1 MKKLGVAVVG
11 TGFWGKNHARVYNEL
26 QETEL
31 LAVCDIDAERARSVA
46 AQFGAKPYTSFR
58 KMLQDRNIEAI
69 SVATW
74 STSLAKVATEAVKA
88 GKHVLVEKP
97 MAASVGQAE
106 KLLEAAKKKR
116 VHVSVGFLMRFIP
129 GLQHIK
135 KAVEEKT
142 IGELVCATAK
152 RVSQWPER
160 VGDVGVVK
168 DTAIHDIDVML
179 YLFTKDP
186 IAVYAKTGS
195 MRSKKFEDY
204 AQIMLTFEGEKTAFI
219 ESNWL
224 TPYKTRILIATGSE
238 AIMNLDYIT
247 QELRIEDAKETLQ
260 PRYPMQEPLK
270 LELRHFA
277 NCVLEKEKP
286 LVTGLDGLRALRI
299 AEAALKSS
307 ATGRIIKLK
316 QKPVRS

>member
-11 TGFWGKNHARVYNEL
+11 TGFWGKNHARVYKEL
-26 QETEL
+26 EETEL
-31 LAVCDIDAERARSVA
+31 LAVCDIAPERARSVA
-46 AQFGAKPYTSFR
+46 AQFGAKPYTNLR
-58 KMLQDRNIEAI
+58 RMLQDRNIEAI
-69 SVATW
+69 SVTTW

-88 GKHVLVEKP
+88 GKHVMVEKP
-97 MAASVGQAE
+97 MAANVLQAE
-106 KLLEAAKKKR
+106 KLLETAKKKH

-152 RVSQWPER
+152 RVSEWPER

-179 YLFTKDP
+179 YLFNQDP
-186 IAVYAKTGS
+186 IAVYAKTGN
-195 MRSKKFEDY
+195 MRQGKFEDY
-204 AQIMLTFEGEKTAFI
+204 AQVMLTFDRGKTAFI

-224 TPYKTRILIATGSE
+224 TPYKTRILVATGSE
-238 AIMNLDYIT
+238 AIMSLDYIT
-247 QELRIEDAKETLQ
+247 QELKIEDAKETLQ

-316 QKPVRS
+316 

>member
-11 TGFWGKNHARVYNEL
+11 TGFWGKNHARVYKEL

-31 LAVCDIDAERARSVA
+31 LAVCDIDPEKARSVA
-46 AQFGAKPYTSFR
+46 AQFGARPYTNFR

-74 STSLAKVATEAVKA
+74 STSLAKVATEAAKA
-88 GKHVLVEKP
+88 GKHVMVEKP
-97 MAASVGQAE
+97 MAANVGQAE

-135 KAVEEKT
+135 KAVEDKT

-152 RVSQWPER
+152 RVSEWPER

-179 YLFTKDP
+179 YLFNKDP
-186 IAVYAKTGS
+186 TAVYAKTGN
-195 MRSKKFEDY
+195 MRKGKFEDY
-204 AQIMLTFEGEKTAFI
+204 AQIMLTFDGEKTAFI

-224 TPYKTRILIATGSE
+224 TPYKTRILLATGSE

-316 QKPVRS
+316 

>member
-11 TGFWGKNHARVYNEL
+11 TGFWGKNHARVYREL
-26 QETEL
+26 QETDL

-46 AQFGAKPYTSFR
+46 SQFGAKPYTSLR
-58 KMLQDRNIEAI
+58 KMLQDKNIEAI
-69 SVATW
+69 SVTTW

-97 MAASVGQAE
+97 MAANVRQAE
-106 KLLEAAKKKR
+106 NLLEAAKKNR

-135 KAVEEKT
+135 RAVEDKT

-152 RVSQWPER
+152 RVSEWPER

-179 YLFTKDP
+179 YLFNRDP
-186 IAVYAKTGS
+186 IAVYAKTGY
-195 MRSKKFEDY
+195 MRHQKFEDY
-204 AQIMLTFEGEKTAFI
+204 AQIMLTFDGGKTAFI

-238 AIMNLDYIT
+238 VIMNLDYIT
-247 QELRIEDAKETLQ
+247 QELKIEDAKETLQ
-260 PRYPMQEPLK
+260 PRYPMQEPLR

-286 LVTGLDGLRALRI
+286 LITGLDGLRALRI

-307 ATGRIIKLK
+307 ATGKIVKLK
-316 QKPVRS
+316 

>member
-1 MKKLGVAVVG
+1 MKKLGTAVVG
-11 TGFWGKNHARVYNEL
+11 TGFWGKNHARVYKDL
-26 QETEL
+26 QETDL
-31 LAVCDIDAERARSVA
+31 LAVCDIDAERAKAVA
-46 AQFGAKPYTSFR
+46 DQFGAKPYTSVQR
-58 KMLQDRNIEAI
+58 MLHNEEIKAV
-69 SVATW
+69 SVCTW
-74 STSLAKVATEAVKA
+74 STSLAKVAIAAVKA

-97 MAASVGQAE
+97 MAASVKQAE
-106 KLLEAAKKKR
+106 RLVDSAKR
-116 VHVSVGFLMRFIP
+116 NHVHLTVGFLMRFIP
-129 GLQHIK
+129 GLQQMK

-142 IGELVCATAK
+142 IGELVSATAK

-160 VGDVGVVK
+160 IGDVGVVK

-179 YLFTKDP
+179 YLFNKDP

-195 MRSKKFEDY
+195 MRHKKFEDY
-204 AQIMLTFEGEKTAFI
+204 AQIMLTFEGGKTAFI

-247 QELRIEDAKETLQ
+247 QELRIEDAKETVQ
-260 PRYPMQEPLK
+260 PRYPTTEPLK

-277 NCVLEKEKP
+277 NCVLGKEKP
-286 LVTGLDGLRALRI
+286 LITGQDGLRALRI

-307 ATGRIIKLK
+307 ASGRIVKLK
-316 QKPVRS
+316 

>member
-11 TGFWGKNHARVYNEL
+11 TGFWGKNHARVYREL
-26 QETEL
+26 QETDL
-31 LAVCDIDAERARSVA
+31 LAVCDINAERAKNVA
-46 AQFGAKPYTSFR
+46 TQFGAKPYTSLR
-58 KMLQDRNIEAI
+58 KMLQDKNIEAI
-69 SVATW
+69 SVTTW
-74 STSLAKVATEAVKA
+74 STSLARVATEAVKA

-97 MAASVGQAE
+97 MAANVRQAE
-106 KLLEAAKKKR
+106 RLLEAAKKKR

-135 KAVEEKT
+135 RAVEDKT

-179 YLFTKDP
+179 YLFNKDP
-186 IAVYAKTGS
+186 IAVYAKTGN
-195 MRSKKFEDY
+195 MRHSKFEDY

-247 QELRIEDAKETLQ
+247 QELRIENAKETLQ

-286 LVTGLDGLRALRI
+286 LITGVDGLRALRI

-307 ATGRIIKLK
+307 TTGRIIKLK
-316 QKPVRS
+316 

>member
-1 MKKLGVAVVG
+1 MKKLGMAVVG
-11 TGFWGKNHARVYNEL
+11 TGFWGKNHARIYKEL
-26 QETEL
+26 QETDL
-31 LAVCDIDAERARSVA
+31 IAVCDVDPLRAKAVAE
-46 AQFGAKPYTSFR
+46 QFGARPYTSVR
-58 KMLQDRNIEAI
+58 KMLQNKEIKAVSI
-69 SVATW
+69 CTW

-97 MAASVGQAE
+97 MAANVRQAE
-106 KLLEAAKKKR
+106 KLLETAKKTH
-116 VHVSVGFLMRFIP
+116 VHVTVGFLMRFIP

-152 RVSQWPER
+152 RVSQWPDR

-179 YLFTKDP
+179 YLFNKDP
-186 IAVYAKTGS
+186 MAVYAKTGS

-204 AQIMLTFEGEKTAFI
+204 AQIMLTFEGGKTAFI

-238 AIMNLDYIT
+238 AILNLDYIT
-247 QELRIEDAKETLQ
+247 QELRIEDAKETVQ
-260 PRYPMQEPLK
+260 PRYPTQEPLK

-277 NCVLEKEKP
+277 NCVLGKEKP
-286 LVTGLDGLRALRI
+286 LITGLDGLRALKI
-299 AEAALKSS
+299 AESALKSS
-307 ATGRIIKLK
+307 ATGKIVKLK
-316 QKPVRS
+316 

>member
-1 MKKLGVAVVG
+1 MDKMKKLGVAVVG
-11 TGFWGKNHARVYNEL
+11 TGFWGKNHARVYREL

-31 LAVCDIDAERARSVA
+31 LAVCDIDAERARSAA

-97 MAASVGQAE
+97 MAANVRQAE

-135 KAVEEKT
+135 KAVEDKT

-179 YLFTKDP
+179 YLFNKDP
-186 IAVYAKTGS
+186 IGVYAKIGN
-195 MRSKKFEDY
+195 MRHMKFDDY
-204 AQIMLTFEGEKTAFI
+204 AQIMLTFEGGKTAFI

-224 TPYKTRILIATGSE
+224 TPYKTRILIVTGSE

-316 QKPVRS
+316 

>member
-1 MKKLGVAVVG
+1 MKKLGMAVVG
-11 TGFWGKNHARVYNEL
+11 TGFWGKNHARIYKEL
-26 QETEL
+26 QETDL
-31 LAVCDIDAERARSVA
+31 IAVCDIDPLRAKAVAE
-46 AQFGAKPYTSFR
+46 QFGARPYTSVR
-58 KMLQDRNIEAI
+58 KMLQNKEIKAVSI
-69 SVATW
+69 CTW

-97 MAASVGQAE
+97 MAANVRQAE
-106 KLLEAAKKKR
+106 KLLETAKKTH
-116 VHVSVGFLMRFIP
+116 VHVTVGFLMRFIP

-152 RVSQWPER
+152 RVSQWPDR

-179 YLFTKDP
+179 YLFNKDP

-204 AQIMLTFEGEKTAFI
+204 AQIMLTFEGGKTAFI

-238 AIMNLDYIT
+238 AILNLDYIT
-247 QELRIEDAKETLQ
+247 QELRIEDAKETVQ
-260 PRYPMQEPLK
+260 PRYPTQEPLK

-277 NCVLEKEKP
+277 NCVLGKEKP
-286 LVTGLDGLRALRI
+286 LITGLDGLRALKI
-299 AEAALKSS
+299 AESALKSS
-307 ATGRIIKLK
+307 ATGKIVKLK
-316 QKPVRS
+316 

>member
-11 TGFWGKNHARVYNEL
+11 TGFWGKNHARVYKEL

-106 KLLEAAKKKR
+106 KLLEAAKKKQ

-135 KAVEEKT
+135 KAVEDKT

-160 VGDVGVVK
+160 IGDVGVVK

-179 YLFTKDP
+179 YLFNKDP

-195 MRSKKFEDY
+195 MRYKKFEDY
-204 AQIMLTFEGEKTAFI
+204 AQVMLTFEGGKTAFI

-224 TPYKTRILIATGSE
+224 TPYKTRVLIATGSE

-247 QELRIEDAKETLQ
+247 QELKIENAKETLQ

-316 QKPVRS
+316 